1 MKLVVLVLMV
11 VVVRIVAVVFVR
23 VVVVLVVFQLDV
35 VEFVAVDEAVGHLD
49 DDLDD
54 HVPDDQVVLDRGVDN
69 HWAGIRHNQDDTFD
83 YTENDYRVNSN
94 QEVSTVSAYRTL
106 KFRA

>member
-1 MKLVVLVLMV
+1 MVVLVLMV

-35 VEFVAVDEAVGHLD
+35 VVFVAVDEAVGHLD

-54 HVPDDQVVLDRGVDN
+54 HVPGDQVVLDRGVDN
-69 HWAGIRHNQDDTFD
+69 HLAGIRHNQDDTFD

-106 KFRA
+106 KFRV

>member
-11 VVVRIVAVVFVR
+11 VGVRIVAVVVFVR

-35 VEFVAVDEAVGHLD
+35 VVFVAVDEAVGHLD

-69 HWAGIRHNQDDTFD
+69 HLAGIRHNQDDTFD
-83 YTENDYRVNSN
+83 YTENDLYSKF
-94 QEVSTVSAYRTL
+94 ESRTL
-106 KFRA
+106 VNFSL